1 MQAEVI
7 KHTPQPEAPIT
18 ITPEEYDDIL
28 ALGCLVGDELQRYR
42 QDNRWAWNLAAAM
55 AFLLGAE
62 SVVLF
67 LVAYGVIAL

>member
-1 MQAEVI
+1 MEVI
-7 KHTPQPEAPIT
+7 KHNPQPEAPIT

-28 ALGCLVGDELQRYR
+28 ALGRLVGDECRRYR

-62 SVVLF
+62 TIVLL
-67 LVAYGVIAL
+67 LVAYGVIKL

>member
-1 MQAEVI
+1 MSF
-7 KHTPQPEAPIT
+7 K
-18 ITPEEYDDIL
+18 
-28 ALGCLVGDELQRYR
+28 RYR